1 MVVVMLFFNSAEG
14 TGEHMGIDEVLIVV
28 AIETFTSIL
37 WVNLI
42 SSCQEALE
50 IRYAGM
56 SRRYLI
62 HSREAGKRCLMSL
75 PLLFC
80 GIAPGTFCYNEA
92 MTRYTVD
99 PTLDQSYFART
110 NDLFVS
116 ILSSI

>member
-1 MVVVMLFFNSAEG
+1 MAWPGTARGRHAMTGKVMVFGVNTWELMKFDCC
-14 TGEHMGIDEVLIVV
+14 H
-28 AIETFTSIL
+28 IETFTIIL

-75 PLLFC
+75 PLPFL
-80 GIAPGTFCYNEA
+80 A
-92 MTRYTVD
+92 
-99 PTLDQSYFART
+99 LD
-110 NDLFVS
+110 LE
-116 ILSSI
+116 IL